1 MNEKPRQI
9 ISISEADLD
18 FSQLAALA
26 EINGSVVIYIYKN
39 NKPKFKLIDLE
50 QDNELELTEDEKI
63 DLIVAHVLKKYRKA
77 FEELAK

>member
-1 MNEKPRQI
+1 MNEKPRQVV
-9 ISISEADLD
+9 SISEADLD

-26 EINGSVVIYIYKN
+26 EINGSVVIYKD

-50 QDNELELTEDEKI
+50 QDNELTEDEKI
-63 DLIVAHVLKKYRKA
+63 DIVAARVLKKYRKA

>member
-1 MNEKPRQI
+1 MNEKPRQVV
-9 ISISEADLD
+9 SISEADLD

-26 EINGSVVIYIYKN
+26 EVNGSVVIYKN

-50 QDNELELTEDEKI
+50 QDNDLELTDDEKI
-63 DLIVAHVLKKYRKA
+63 DIVAARILKKYRRA

>member
-1 MNEKPRQI
+1 MNEKPRQVV
-9 ISISEADLD
+9 SASEADLD
-18 FSQLAALA
+18 FSHLAALA
-26 EINGSVVIYIYKN
+26 EVNGSVVIYKN

-63 DLIVAHVLKKYRKA
+63 EIVAARVLKKYRKA

>member
-1 MNEKPRQI
+1 MNEKPRQVV
-9 ISISEADLD
+9 SASEADLD
-18 FSQLAALA
+18 FFHLAALA
-26 EINGSVVIYIYKN
+26 EVNGSVVIYKN

-63 DLIVAHVLKKYRKA
+63 DIVAARVLKKYRKA

>member
-1 MNEKPRQI
+1 MNEKPCQVV
-9 ISISEADLD
+9 SASEADLD
-18 FSQLAALA
+18 FSHLAALA
-26 EINGSVVIYIYKN
+26 EVNGSVVIYKD

-63 DLIVAHVLKKYRKA
+63 DIVAARVLKKYRKA

>member
-1 MNEKPRQI
+1 MNEKPRPVV
-9 ISISEADLD
+9 SASEADLD

-26 EINGSVVIYIYKN
+26 EVNGSVVIYKN

-50 QDNELELTEDEKI
+50 QDNDLELTEDEKI
-63 DLIVAHVLKKYRKA
+63 DIVAARVLKKYRKA

>member
-1 MNEKPRQI
+1 MNEKPRQVV
-9 ISISEADLD
+9 SISEVDLD

-26 EINGSVVIYIYKN
+26 EVNGSVVIYKN
-39 NKPKFKLIDLE
+39 NKTKFKLIDLE

-63 DLIVAHVLKKYRKA
+63 DIVAARVLKKYRKA

>member
-1 MNEKPRQI
+1 MNEKPCQVV
-9 ISISEADLD
+9 SISEADLD

-26 EINGSVVIYIYKN
+26 EVNGSVVIYKN
-39 NKPKFKLIDLE
+39 NKTKFKLIDLE

-63 DLIVAHVLKKYRKA
+63 EIVAARVLKKYRKA